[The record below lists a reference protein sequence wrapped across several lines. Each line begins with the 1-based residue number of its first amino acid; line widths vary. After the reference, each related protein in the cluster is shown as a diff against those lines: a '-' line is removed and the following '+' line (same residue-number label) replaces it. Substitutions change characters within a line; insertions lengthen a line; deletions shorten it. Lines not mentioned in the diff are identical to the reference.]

1 MFSDLIKAQRGG
13 AMSKK
18 QREDEVSPERIRE
31 LMDELFSNDEDMD
44 EDMDK
49 GGRYND
55 KMYKMDEDMDDMDED
70 MDDDMDDDMDK
81 GMDYKSKLM
90 KMDDDMDDMDEDMEK
105 GEGDERREMM
115 DKVYSLIDDL
125 SDEELTRIIESR
137 TMKKAMAMNVVN
149 SMSTQALS
157 EFCSQMQ
164 ANGEQG
170 MSSLEK
176 GEEPELEDELERED

>member
-31 LMDELFSNDEDMD
+31 LMDELFSRDEDMDED

-55 KMYKMDEDMDDMDED
+55 KMYKMDDD
-70 MDDDMDDDMDK
+70 MDDDDMDDDDMDK

-90 KMDDDMDDMDEDMEK
+90 KMDEDMDDDMDDDMEK
-105 GEGDERREMM
+105 GEDDERREMM

>member
-1 MFSDLIKAQRGG
+1 MDMDMDKGVNYK
-13 AMSKK
+13 SK
-18 QREDEVSPERIRE
+18 
-31 LMDELFSNDEDMD
+31 LMKMDEDMD
-44 EDMDK
+44 EDMD
-49 GGRYND
+49 D
-55 KMYKMDEDMDDMDED
+55 
-70 MDDDMDDDMDK
+70 
-81 GMDYKSKLM
+81 
-90 KMDDDMDDMDEDMEK
+90 DEDMEK
-105 GEGDERREMM
+105 GEDDERREMM

-176 GEEPELEDELERED
+176 GEEPEPEFEDEPELED